1 MEEEDNSWRAPAFRQ
16 KVLAQIEDAVKRSG
30 NPSMMMKNPS
40 EMENQVYSKANSK
53 VQYLSYVARLLV
65 YIRDI
70 RPQGQQ
76 QPQPANMASQPTV
89 RAQFPT
95 PQINKQ
101 STLNS
106 VAVQGATQQLQMQQ
120 MQQAVQ
126 RPGGGLSQSAMQMP
140 IFSGLTQQQ
149 ILSQHL
155 QPQPQAQAQRQQPV
169 PQQHQMQNPNMLAQA
184 PLGVSAQS
192 QSGHQQL
199 TQSLNV
205 TPNQVGSSMAVQQQ
219 PVLPGKHPVQVRM
232 QPAPSPAA
240 STMTS
245 TSMRAPTPSSVQHST
260 HTSQVTVAPSPA
272 PIAPSPAMHPSPSP
286 QHVVAASPAASTSVP
301 TPSTMSVH
309 SPASVLNPGSVGAP
323 AASPA
328 SLNPAEEQAYL
339 DKLQELQPYVEPLS
353 RMIAKMNREL
363 RDKEHS
369 SRDLHKLKN
378 LHDILTNPS
387 RRFVKML

>member
-1 MEEEDNSWRAPAFRQ
+1 
-16 KVLAQIEDAVKRSG
+16 
-30 NPSMMMKNPS
+30 
-40 EMENQVYSKANSK
+40 
-53 VQYLSYVARLLV
+53 
-65 YIRDI
+65 
-70 RPQGQQ
+70 
-76 QPQPANMASQPTV
+76 MASQPTV

-155 QPQPQAQAQRQQPV
+155 QPQPQAQRQQPM

-205 TPNQVGSSMAVQQQ
+205 TSNQVGSSMAVQQQ
-219 PVLPGKHPVQVRM
+219 PVLPGRFCITLYLCVERVCPEIIDKM
-232 QPAPSPAA
+232 Y
-240 STMTS
+240 
-245 TSMRAPTPSSVQHST
+245 SMLSWVKGYKIHLT
-260 HTSQVTVAPSPA
+260 
-272 PIAPSPAMHPSPSP
+272 IAI
-286 QHVVAASPAASTSVP
+286 
-301 TPSTMSVH
+301 
-309 SPASVLNPGSVGAP
+309 NIII
-323 AASPA
+323 
-328 SLNPAEEQAYL
+328 EAYG
-339 DKLQELQPYVEPLS
+339 QF
-353 RMIAKMNREL
+353 
-363 RDKEHS
+363 
-369 SRDLHKLKN
+369 
-378 LHDILTNPS
+378 
-387 RRFVKML
+387 FVKALL

>member
-1 MEEEDNSWRAPAFRQ
+1 
-16 KVLAQIEDAVKRSG
+16 
-30 NPSMMMKNPS
+30 
-40 EMENQVYSKANSK
+40 
-53 VQYLSYVARLLV
+53 
-65 YIRDI
+65 
-70 RPQGQQ
+70 
-76 QPQPANMASQPTV
+76 MASQPTV

-219 PVLPGKHPVQVRM
+219 PVLPGRFRITLYVCVERVCPEIIDKMYSMLSWVKGYKN
-232 QPAPSPAA
+232 SP
-240 STMTS
+240 
-245 TSMRAPTPSSVQHST
+245 
-260 HTSQVTVAPSPA
+260 
-272 PIAPSPAMHPSPSP
+272 
-286 QHVVAASPAASTSVP
+286 
-301 TPSTMSVH
+301 
-309 SPASVLNPGSVGAP
+309 
-323 AASPA
+323 
-328 SLNPAEEQAYL
+328 Y
-339 DKLQELQPYVEPLS
+339 YC
-353 RMIAKMNREL
+353 
-363 RDKEHS
+363 
-369 SRDLHKLKN
+369 
-378 LHDILTNPS
+378 NPS
-387 RRFVKML
+387 IEAYGQFFVKALL